1 MNNDFPRIIT
11 LLRNESGKSQ
21 KQAAD
26 DLGISQPLLSHYEKG
41 IRECGLDFLVKAAD
55 YYNVSCDFLLGRTT
69 DRTGGSIIIAD
80 VPDDDKSA
88 PTAEHQHLAAAVNRK
103 LITNSLIIIFD
114 SLERLNNKGLI
125 NECSIYLMSAVY
137 MVFRLLYS
145 SNPRNPQ
152 GMFSVAPH
160 IYKGKAHALQVLS
173 ESDIENLSTGMP
185 IAEYKGLERT
195 SRPELSPAIIS
206 EQYSELASSLFSL
219 VQNVEE
225 KISG

>member
-11 LLRNESGKSQ
+11 LLRTESGKSQ
-21 KQAAD
+21 KQTAN

-41 IRECGLDFLVKAAD
+41 IRECGLDFVVKVAD

-69 DRTGGSIIIAD
+69 NRNGGSIIIAD
-80 VPDDDKSA
+80 VPDEADA
-88 PTAEHQHLAAAVNRK
+88 PAAAHQHLAAAVNRK

-114 SLERLNNKGLI
+114 RLERLNNKGLI

-137 MVFRLLYS
+137 MVFRSLYS

-152 GMFSVAPH
+152 GMFSYAPH
-160 IYKGKAHALQVLS
+160 IYKGRAHALQVLS
-173 ESDIENLSTGMP
+173 ESNIENLCTGMP

-195 SRPELSPAIIS
+195 SRPEMSPAIIE

-225 KISG
+225 RL